1 MAGKFEAFI
10 DADSFFRFRLL
21 APDGGVIAISGP
33 YEDKASVA
41 AGIAAVRECAGTGL
55 VTDLCPAGAVTRP
68 GGAVNRHGTPPAA
81 EAAASA
87 AEPPA
92 AVVPVCG
99 EERLPVRLHAFALA
113 KAPRRQVTSPRWT
126 RAAAR

>member
-21 APDGGVIAISGP
+21 APDGAVVAVSGP
-33 YEDKASVA
+33 YQDKQALA

-55 VTDLCPAGAVTRP
+55 VTDLCPAGAAAR
-68 GGAVNRHGTPPAA
+68 PAA
-81 EAAASA
+81 VPVAPAAALP
-87 AEPPA
+87 AEPPS

-99 EERLPVRLHAFALA
+99 DERVPARLHSFALA
-113 KAPRRQVTSPRWT
+113 KAPRRQSTPPRWT
-126 RAAAR
+126 RTVAR

>member
-68 GGAVNRHGTPPAA
+68 GEAVNRHGTPPAA
-81 EAAASA
+81 ASA
-87 AEPPA
+87 AEPRA
-92 AVVPVCG
+92 VVVPVCG

-113 KAPRRQVTSPRWT
+113 KAPRRQATSPRWT
-126 RAAAR
+126 RTAAR

>member
-10 DADSFFRFRLL
+10 DVDSFFRFRLL
-21 APDGGVIAISGP
+21 AADGAVVAVSGP
-33 YEDKASVA
+33 YQDKQALA

-55 VTDLCPAGAVTRP
+55 VTDLCP
-68 GGAVNRHGTPPAA
+68 GGAAARPATAPAA
-81 EAAASA
+81 AAAAVS

-92 AVVPVCG
+92 AVVPVCS
-99 EERLPVRLHAFALA
+99 EERMPVRLNPFALA
-113 KAPRRQVTSPRWT
+113 KAPRRQATLPRWT

>member
-21 APDGGVIAISGP
+21 APDGAVVAVSGP
-33 YEDKASVA
+33 YRDKQALA

-55 VTDLCPAGAVTRP
+55 VTDLCPAGTAARPVTAP
-68 GGAVNRHGTPPAA
+68 V
-81 EAAASA
+81 AAASVVS

-92 AVVPVCG
+92 GVVPVCS
-99 EERLPVRLHAFALA
+99 EERMPAGLNPFPLA
-113 KAPRRQVTSPRWT
+113 KAPRRQATLPRWT

>member
-21 APDGGVIAISGP
+21 TADGGVIAVSGP

-55 VTDLCPAGAVTRP
+55 VTDLCPAGALTRP
-68 GGAVNRHGTPPAA
+68 GESATRPATPPAT
-81 EAAASA
+81 AAAAGA
-87 AEPPA
+87 AEPAA

-99 EERLPVRLHAFALA
+99 EERLPARLHAFAPA
-113 KAPRRQVTSPRWT
+113 KAPRRQATTPRWT
-126 RAAAR
+126 RAATR

>member
-21 APDGGVIAISGP
+21 APDGAVVAISGP

-68 GGAVNRHGTPPAA
+68 GGAVNRPGTPPAA

-99 EERLPVRLHAFALA
+99 EERMLARLHAFAPA
-113 KAPRRQVTSPRWT
+113 KSPRRQATSPRWT

>member
-1 MAGKFEAFI
+1 MAGQFEAFI

-21 APDGGVIAISGP
+21 GPDGGEIAVSGP
-33 YEDKASVA
+33 YEDKASVV

-55 VTDLCPAGAVTRP
+55 VTDLCPAGAVARP
-68 GGAVNRHGTPPAA
+68 ENPPATL
-81 EAAASA
+81 AAVVA

-99 EERLPVRLHAFALA
+99 EERMPARLHAFAPA
-113 KAPRRQVTSPRWT
+113 KAPRRQAMAPRWT
-126 RAAAR
+126 RTATR

>member
-21 APDGGVIAISGP
+21 APDGAVVAISGP

-68 GGAVNRHGTPPAA
+68 GGAVNRPGTPPAA

-99 EERLPVRLHAFALA
+99 EERMPARLHAFAPA
-113 KAPRRQVTSPRWT
+113 KSPRRQATSPRWT

>member
-1 MAGKFEAFI
+1 MAGHFEAFI

-21 APDGGVIAISGP
+21 GPDGGEIAVSGP
-33 YEDKASVA
+33 YLDKAAVV

-55 VTDLCPAGAVTRP
+55 VTDLCPSGAVARP
-68 GGAVNRHGTPPAA
+68 ENPPATM
-81 EAAASA
+81 AAAVT

-99 EERLPVRLHAFALA
+99 EERMPARLHAFAPA
-113 KAPRRQVTSPRWT
+113 RAPRRQAVAPRWT
-126 RAAAR
+126 RTATR

>member
-1 MAGKFEAFI
+1 MAGKFEAFV

-21 APDGGVIAISGP
+21 APDGGVIAVSGP

-55 VTDLCPAGAVTRP
+55 VTDLCPTGAVTRP
-68 GGAVNRHGTPPAA
+68 GTPPAA
-81 EAAASA
+81 EAAARA

-99 EERLPVRLHAFALA
+99 EARMPVRLHAFALA
-113 KAPRRQVTSPRWT
+113 KSPRRQATSPRWT

>member
-10 DADSFFRFRLL
+10 DADSSFRFRLL
-21 APDGGVIAISGP
+21 AADGAVVAVSGP
-33 YEDKASVA
+33 YQDKHALA

-55 VTDLCPAGAVTRP
+55 VTDLCPAGAETRP
-68 GGAVNRHGTPPAA
+68 ATPPAA
-81 EAAASA
+81 AVAASA

-99 EERLPVRLHAFALA
+99 EERMPVRLHAFTLA
-113 KAPRRQVTSPRWT
+113 KAPRRQATLPRWT
-126 RAAAR
+126 RPAAR

>member
-21 APDGGVIAISGP
+21 APDGGVIAVSGP

-55 VTDLCPAGAVTRP
+55 VTDLCPAGAITRP
-68 GGAVNRHGTPPAA
+68 GGAVGRPPTQPVTV
-81 EAAASA
+81 AAAVTG
-87 AEPPA
+87 EPPA

-99 EERLPVRLHAFALA
+99 EERMPARLHAFALA
-113 KAPRRQVTSPRWT
+113 KAPRRLVTAPRWSRTAT
-126 RAAAR
+126 R